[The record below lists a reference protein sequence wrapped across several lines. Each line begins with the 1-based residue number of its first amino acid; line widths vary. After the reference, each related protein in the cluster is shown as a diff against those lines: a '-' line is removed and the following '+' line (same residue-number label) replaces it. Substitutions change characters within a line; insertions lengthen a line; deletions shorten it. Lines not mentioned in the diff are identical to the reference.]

1 MNDSF
6 HLPENTFSPVSK
18 PGTSVWQ
25 SHTSIGKAGTG
36 PSQTE
41 NCHGLPEGSQTE
53 NCLGLPEGS
62 QTEHHCVLLETQ
74 AAVFYWVTGENF

>member
-18 PGTSVWQ
+18 PRTSVWQ

-53 NCLGLPEGS
+53 
-62 QTEHHCVLLETQ
+62 HHCVLLESQ
-74 AAVFYWVTGENF
+74 ATVFYWVTGENF